1 MTGPTVRRTMTLAA
15 ALAAALSGCGAAP
28 EPAPTAQLTSQA
40 PAADPSDTRPSP
52 AVAPTVTR
60 SWGDPSPGASLSVT
74 DLRIAAHDGFDRVV
88 YEFDGA
94 GTPGW
99 SVRYVEQAV
108 QDGSG
113 KVVDVPGLSTLE
125 VSLTGT
131 GYPFDTG
138 VDEYS
143 GPDPLAGAGAITEAT
158 IATVFEG
165 ITQSFIG
172 LSTTPRPVTVSLLAD
187 PVRVVV
193 DVAR

>member
-1 MTGPTVRRTMTLAA
+1 M
-15 ALAAALSGCGAAP
+15 
-28 EPAPTAQLTSQA
+28 
-40 PAADPSDTRPSP
+40 
-52 AVAPTVTR
+52 
-60 SWGDPSPGASLSVT
+60 
-74 DLRIAAHDGFDRVV
+74 V
-88 YEFDGA
+88 YEFGGT

-99 SVRYVEQAV
+99 TVRYVDRAV

-113 KVVDVPGLSTLE
+113 YPIEVPGQSILE

-143 GPDPLAGAGAITEAT
+143 GPNPLAGSGVVEDVR

-165 ITQSFIG
+165 VTQSFVG
-172 LSTTPRPVTVSLLAD
+172 LSDTPRPVSVSLLSD

-193 DVAR
+193 DLGR